1 MANANV
7 LLLNC
12 AKKLG
17 KLAKKVGGMALELVF
32 LGTGAGVPS
41 KGRNVSAI
49 ALQLLE
55 ERGATWLFD
64 CGEATQ
70 HQILHTSIRPRRIEK
85 IFITHLHG
93 DHIFGL
99 PGLLGSR
106 SFQDGD
112 TALTVYG
119 PKGIRAFIETALSV
133 SMTHVRYPL
142 HIVEIE
148 EGVIFEDEQFI
159 VSAKKLAHGIPCFGY
174 RIVEKDLPGPLLVE
188 RLKEMGIRPGPIY
201 QQIKQGKTV
210 VLEDGRVI
218 DGSEFVGPPI
228 PGRVVTV
235 LGDTRF
241 CEQSIELA
249 KDADVLIHEATF
261 SASEEKLAYDYFHAT
276 TAQAA
281 EVAKRAGAKKLI
293 LTHISSR
300 YQGTMCDELLAEAKA
315 IFPHVEMAEDFASF
329 SIPKKK

>member
-1 MANANV
+1 V
-7 LLLNC
+7 
-12 AKKLG
+12 
-17 KLAKKVGGMALELVF
+17 LELIF

-106 SFQDGD
+106 SFQGGE
-112 TALTVYG
+112 TELTVYG
-119 PKGIRAFIETALSV
+119 PKGIKQFIETSLAV
-133 SMTHVRYPL
+133 SATHVKYKL
-142 HIVEIE
+142 NVVEIS
-148 EGVIFEDEQFI
+148 EGVIFEDKQFAVI
-159 VSAKKLAHGIPCFGY
+159 AKRLSHGIPSYGF
-174 RIVEKDLPGPLLVE
+174 RVVEKDLPGTLLVE
-188 RLKEMGIRPGPIY
+188 KLQEIGIRPGPIY

-210 VLEDGRVI
+210 TLEDGTVI
-218 DGSEFVGPPI
+218 DGKQFVGPPQK
-228 PGRVVTV
+228 GRIVTI

-241 CEQSIELA
+241 CEASIELA
-249 KDADVLIHEATF
+249 YDADVLVHEATF
-261 SASEEKLAYDYFHAT
+261 GAGEGELAYDYYHST
-276 TAQAA
+276 SEQAA

-300 YQGTMCDELLAEAKA
+300 YQGTMCDDLLEEAKR
-315 IFPHVEMAEDFASF
+315 IFPNVQIAADFKSF
-329 SIPKKK
+329 PIPKKK

>member
-1 MANANV
+1 M
-7 LLLNC
+7 
-12 AKKLG
+12 
-17 KLAKKVGGMALELVF
+17 ELVF

-106 SFQDGD
+106 SFQGGE
-112 TALTVYG
+112 TPLTVYG
-119 PKGIRAFIETALSV
+119 PKGIQPFIETALSV
-133 SMTHVRYPL
+133 SCTHVKYEL
-142 HIVEIE
+142 NVVEIS
-148 EGVIFEDEQFI
+148 EGIVFEDEQFI
-159 VSAKKLAHGIPCFGY
+159 VTAKPLAHGIPSYGY
-174 RIVEKDLPGPLLVE
+174 RIVEKDLPGTLLVDKLRE
-188 RLKEMGIRPGPIY
+188 IGIRPGPIY

-210 VLEDGRVI
+210 ILEDGTVI
-218 DGSEFVGPPI
+218 DGKQFVGPPQK
-228 PGRVVTV
+228 GRIVTI

-241 CEQSIELA
+241 CEASIELA
-249 KDADVLIHEATF
+249 HGADVLVHEATF
-261 SASEEKLAYDYFHAT
+261 GAEEGKLAYEYYHST
-276 TAQAA
+276 SEQAA

-293 LTHISSR
+293 LTHLSSR
-300 YQGTMCDELLAEAKA
+300 YQGDMCDGLLEEAKA
-315 IFPHVEMAEDFASF
+315 IFPNVEIAADFKSF
-329 SIPKKK
+329 LIPKKK